1 MPTKLALIDPGDT
14 EGFESRHEVADE
26 IAHLHERIRDL
37 QTRLYAEGRR
47 ALLVVLQGM
56 DTSGKDGAVRSV
68 FGALNPHAARAWSFK
83 APTAE
88 EVAHDFLWRC
98 HARVPAHGEV
108 ALFNRSYYEDVVTAR
123 VRGLVPEDEW
133 RPRFAAINAFERLL
147 VESGTSVL
155 KLFLHISKAEQ
166 KDRLERRLADPAK
179 HWKFDP
185 GDLRE
190 RARWDAYMEAYD
202 EAIERCSLP
211 FAPWHVVPADK
222 KWYRD
227 LVVARAVST
236 ALEAIDPRYP
246 DRDAKLQGVTI
257 GD

>member
-1 MPTKLALIDPGDT
+1 MPTKLALIDPADT
-14 EGFESRHEVADE
+14 EGFESKHEVADE
-26 IAHLHERIRDL
+26 LADLHERIRDL
-37 QTRLYAEGRR
+37 QTRLYAEGKR

-56 DTSGKDGAVRSV
+56 DTSGKDGAVRSL
-68 FGALNPHAARAWSFK
+68 FGALNPQAARAWSFK

-88 EVAHDFLWRC
+88 ELAHDFLWRC

-108 ALFNRSYYEDVVTAR
+108 ALFNRSYYEDVVAAR
-123 VRGLVPEDEW
+123 VRGLVPEDVW

-190 RARWDAYMEAYD
+190 RARWDDYTAAYD

-211 FAPWHVVPADK
+211 YAPWHIVPADK
-222 KWYRD
+222 KWFRD
-227 LVVARAVST
+227 LMVARAVAT

-246 DRDAKLQGVTI
+246 DRQAELQDVAI
-257 GD
+257 ED